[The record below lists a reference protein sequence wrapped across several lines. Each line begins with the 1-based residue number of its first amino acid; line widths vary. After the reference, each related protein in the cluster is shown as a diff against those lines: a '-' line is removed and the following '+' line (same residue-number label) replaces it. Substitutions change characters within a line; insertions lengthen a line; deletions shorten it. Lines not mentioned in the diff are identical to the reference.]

1 MTWLQ
6 GLFVKLLMLA
16 VTVGV
21 LYWAVN
27 PEMTAEPEQ
36 PVTVQPP
43 AADAQGVDVKPGEAS
58 VGRDSALRS
67 DTGARSPAVSP
78 ASPAQGRAA
87 AVSVSA
93 KPAPP
98 PRRAVTFPLDINSA
112 RIEELMALPGIG
124 ETLAQRMVEYRKSHG
139 GFRSVDELRK
149 VRGIGEKRMEQLRPL
164 VMTAET
170 P

>member
-36 PVTVQPP
+36 PVTVLPLT
-43 AADAQGVDVKPGEAS
+43 ADAQDGDESGEAPL
-58 VGRDSALRS
+58 AQN
-67 DTGARSPAVSP
+67 DTPPAPVK
-78 ASPAQGRAA
+78 AA
-87 AVSVSA
+87 ATSRSA
-93 KPAPP
+93 RPAA
-98 PRRAVTFPLDINSA
+98 PRRAVTFPLDINRA
-112 RIEELMALPGIG
+112 RIEELMELPGIG
-124 ETLAQRMVEYRKSHG
+124 EKLAQRMVEYRKSQG

-149 VRGIGEKRMEQLRPL
+149 VRGIGEKRMERLRPL
-164 VMTAET
+164 VMTAVA

>member
-6 GLFVKLLMLA
+6 GLLVKLLMLA

-27 PEMTAEPEQ
+27 PETTAEPEQ
-36 PVTVQPP
+36 AVMVQPLT
-43 AADAQGVDVKPGEAS
+43 ADAEEGGDESGEAPQVQKDAPPKQVRVAAAS
-58 VGRDSALRS
+58 
-67 DTGARSPAVSP
+67 SPARP
-78 ASPAQGRAA
+78 AS
-87 AVSVSA
+87 
-93 KPAPP
+93 P

-124 ETLAQRMVEYRKSHG
+124 ETLAQRVVEYRKSHG
-139 GFRSVDELRK
+139 RFRSVDELRK
-149 VRGIGEKRMEQLRPL
+149 VRGIGEKRMEQISPL
-164 VMTAET
+164 VMTVVA

>member
-6 GLFVKLLMLA
+6 GLLVKLLMLS

-27 PEMTAEPEQ
+27 PGMVSEPEQ
-36 PVTVQPP
+36 PVAVLPLT
-43 AADAQGVDVKPGEAS
+43 ADAEEGGDVEPGEAS
-58 VGRDSALRS
+58 QVQKDASPKPVRVATAS
-67 DTGARSPAVSP
+67 SPA
-78 ASPAQGRAA
+78 R
-87 AVSVSA
+87 
-93 KPAPP
+93 PAPP

>member
-6 GLFVKLLMLA
+6 GLIVKLLMLV

-27 PEMTAEPEQ
+27 PEMTVEPEQ
-36 PVTVQPP
+36 PVTVQPT
-43 AADAQGVDVKPGEAS
+43 AADAQGVDVEPGEAS
-58 VGRDSALRS
+58 VDRDSAFRS
-67 DTGARSPAVSP
+67 VTGVRSPAVSP
-78 ASPAQGRAA
+78 ASPDRGRAA
-87 AVSVSA
+87 AASVSA

-98 PRRAVTFPLDINSA
+98 ARRVVTFPLDLNTA
-112 RIEELMALPGIG
+112 KLEDLMELPGIG

-164 VMTAET
+164 VMMAEV

>member
-36 PVTVQPP
+36 PMAVQPP
-43 AADAQGVDVKPGEAS
+43 AADARGVDVEPGEAS
-58 VGRDSALRS
+58 ADRDSALRS
-67 DTGARSPAVSP
+67 DTGVRSPAVST
-78 ASPAQGRAA
+78 ASSAQGRTA

-98 PRRAVTFPLDINSA
+98 PRRAVTFPLDINRA
-112 RIEELMALPGIG
+112 RLEELMELPGIG

-164 VMTAET
+164 VMTAVA